1 MTFSRTPLT
10 ACWDGPY
17 LQCLQCQELRRARQG
32 CQHHQHQRQGELR
45 LLQHLFGA
53 GTVKMWLP
61 GAPPEARQEGCLDAG
76 VFTAAISSG
85 NEAQASPAGTAWE
98 EAPTP
103 LFLDSP
109 LKCPFQQPH

>member
-45 LLQHLFGA
+45 LLQHLFGGGDSEDVA
-53 GTVKMWLP
+53 PRG
-61 GAPPEARQEGCLDAG
+61 PPEARQEGSAWTL
-76 VFTAAISSG
+76 VFSPLQSPLG
-85 NEAQASPAGTAWE
+85 MGAQASPARTSGKRP
-98 EAPTP
+98 PT